1 MTREEAGIEAG
12 CETAGNHTVITVCK
26 DCGKELV
33 RETVT
38 DQALGHDYQETARKA
53 ATCEAEG
60 SVTYTC
66 SRCGNRYE
74 AVIPALSHEYQTAET
89 APSCTEAGEVTFTC
103 SLCGDSYTEPGEEAL
118 GHDYRETARTEA
130 STDEDGSVTYTCPA
144 AETVIRMLSPGWRN
158 PANPRTADRPKPGI
172 GSRLKPAAGK

>member
-1 MTREEAGIEAG
+1 MKKGYQRRLLAILCCWIILLTQVTIPALAEETYADACAHGRTMTREEAGIEAG

-74 AVIPALSHEYQTAET
+74 AVIPALSHEYQTEET
-89 APSCTEAGEVTFTC
+89 APSCTEAV
-103 SLCGDSYTEPGEEAL
+103 
-118 GHDYRETARTEA
+118 
-130 STDEDGSVTYTCPA
+130 
-144 AETVIRMLSPGWRN
+144 
-158 PANPRTADRPKPGI
+158 K
-172 GSRLKPAAGK
+172 